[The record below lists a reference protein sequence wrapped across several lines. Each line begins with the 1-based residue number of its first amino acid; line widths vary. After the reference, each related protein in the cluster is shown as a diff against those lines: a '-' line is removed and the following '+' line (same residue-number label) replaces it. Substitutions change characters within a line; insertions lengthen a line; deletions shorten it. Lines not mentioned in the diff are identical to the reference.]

1 MHFYSAKEMWEK
13 IQKIYEEDGKVK
25 KEKLQIHRG
34 KFETL
39 RMREEESIADYFPQV
54 DNIVN
59 TIRGLGEEV
68 KETIIA

>member
-1 MHFYSAKEMWEK
+1 MWDK
-13 IQKIYEEDGKVK
+13 LQKIYEGDDKVK

-39 RMREEESIADYFPQV
+39 TMKKEESIADYFLQV
-54 DNIVN
+54 DNIAN

-68 KETIIA
+68 KETIIL